1 MEGII
6 AIWKERG
13 MTSHDVVFQLR
24 QLLGIKKIGH
34 TGTLD
39 PDVDGV
45 MPVCVGE
52 ATKLVDYLLESA
64 KTYQGQITI
73 GFSTDTEDAS
83 GQVLDQVRMEAGQ
96 LDNERVD
103 QAIKKFQGKI
113 SQIPPMY
120 SAVKVK
126 GKKLYEYARQGIEV
140 DRPSRQVTIYEFKRL
155 SPLIFED
162 GLYKFNF
169 EVKAS
174 KGTYIRTLLVDLG
187 KTLGYPAHMSL
198 LTRIE
203 SAGFKEDQAF
213 TLAQVASAVK
223 EDRLDQVFYPM
234 EEALKDR
241 PSFDISSDLWQK
253 VKNGAVFSKSDFPIP
268 IDQDTFFYYQGRL
281 VAIYQ
286 PHPSK
291 KHLVKPKK
299 ILNRS

>member
-13 MTSHDVVFQLR
+13 MTSHDVVFKLR
-24 QLLGIKKIGH
+24 KLLGIKKIGH
-34 TGTLD
+34 GGTLD

-45 MPVCVGE
+45 LPVCVGE

-64 KTYQGQITI
+64 KTYQGQVTI
-73 GFSTDTEDAS
+73 GFSTDTEDAG

-96 LDNERVD
+96 LDEDMVD
-103 QAIKKFQGKI
+103 QAIKNFQGDI
-113 SQIPPMY
+113 LQTPPMY

-126 GKKLYEYARQGIEV
+126 GKKLYEYARQGIQVE
-140 DRPSRQVTIYEFKRL
+140 RPSRQVTIYDFRRL

-162 GLYKFNF
+162 GLYKFKV

-187 KTLGYPAHMSL
+187 KALGYPAHMSQ

-203 SAGFKEDQAF
+203 AGGFKEDQTF
-213 TLAQVASAVK
+213 TLEEVATAL
-223 EDRLDQVFYPM
+223 EEGRLEEVFHPM
-234 EEALKDR
+234 EEAVKDR
-241 PSFDISSDLWQK
+241 PSFDLAPDLWEK
-253 VKNGAVFSKSDFPIP
+253 VKDGAVFYKEEFPHE
-268 IDQDTFFYYQGRL
+268 IDQESFFYYQGRL

-291 KHLVKPKK
+291 KHLIKPKK